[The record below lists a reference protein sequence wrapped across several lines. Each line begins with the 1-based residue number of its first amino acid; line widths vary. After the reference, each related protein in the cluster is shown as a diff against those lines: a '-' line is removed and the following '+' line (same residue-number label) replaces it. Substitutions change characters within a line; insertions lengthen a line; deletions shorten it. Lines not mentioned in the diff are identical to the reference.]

1 MSTMKNLSLPTFLT
15 HFNEAITLSVGAFGG
30 VGTINCEPTQTS
42 YILTNLEILIGIIMM
57 GLGIGTLTRKVV
69 R

>member
-1 MSTMKNLSLPTFLT
+1 MSTIKNLSISKVLKDL
-15 HFNEAITLSVGAFGG
+15 NETLSLSIGSFGG
-30 VGTINCEPTQTS
+30 VGTINCKPTEIS
-42 YILTNLEILIGIIMM
+42 YILTNLEVLIGVVMM